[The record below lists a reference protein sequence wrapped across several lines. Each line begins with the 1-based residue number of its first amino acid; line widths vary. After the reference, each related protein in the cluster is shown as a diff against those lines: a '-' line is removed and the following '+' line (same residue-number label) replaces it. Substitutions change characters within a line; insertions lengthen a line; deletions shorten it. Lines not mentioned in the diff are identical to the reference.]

1 MLTWDHGDAAVF
13 GSIAYSTGYKLNSK
27 DQIGRR
33 GHTTGPEVVSLLAS
47 KDRHTRWP
55 CRIAGWQTRLSREAM
70 QPQSCGRRN
79 ADASTTKVSKAR
91 NRWTHS
97 RGFLRTRSRSSQRF
111 MEALSA
117 GLISEGLVR
126 QCADVSRQQA
136 KRHGCHLSLT
146 GTSGNARHNGT
157 PIRTICTHTTGTGS
171 RCMALANP
179 KIVVLMRLISAV
191 GHSGQTI
198 PSVSH
203 RLVADIKNPQLSCM
217 TSVTY
222 IGWAV
227 RFVNRKLK
235 EICCP
240 GKRIFTS
247 VDDPADAALYST
259 E

>member
-1 MLTWDHGDAAVF
+1 MLNWDHGDAAVF

-157 PIRTICTHTTGTGS
+157 PIRTIAPIQL
-171 RCMALANP
+171 ALVQDVWHWRIP
-179 KIVVLMRLISAV
+179 K
-191 GHSGQTI
+191 
-198 PSVSH
+198 
-203 RLVADIKNPQLSCM
+203 
-217 TSVTY
+217 
-222 IGWAV
+222 
-227 RFVNRKLK
+227 
-235 EICCP
+235 
-240 GKRIFTS
+240 
-247 VDDPADAALYST
+247 
-259 E
+259 